1 MATPAPIRPPQP
13 PPTDGV
19 VALRPPV
26 PSDLARL
33 HEDGQDPDTRRWVNV
48 RQPYTLEAA
57 REEVEQLIGWWED
70 PAAPFP
76 LVIAAAGDGA
86 YLGIVILFADR
97 PSGIVELGYGVH
109 PSARGRGIGYRGV
122 VLATAW
128 AFSALGAPR
137 VEARTDPANLA
148 SQRLLE
154 KAGFTPEGIERASR
168 EVNGRRCDMRCWAL
182 LPGDGPAD
190 RLAPGRSR

>member
-1 MATPAPIRPPQP
+1 MAPPDPIRPPQP

-19 VALRPPV
+19 VALRAPALG
-26 PSDLARL
+26 DLTRL
-33 HEDGQDPDTRRWVNV
+33 HEDGKDLETRRWVNV
-48 RQPYTLEAA
+48 RQPYTIEAA
-57 REEVEQLIGWWED
+57 REELEQIIGWWDD

-76 LVIAAAGDGA
+76 LAIADVADDA

-109 PSARGRGIGYRGV
+109 PAARGRGIGCRGV

-137 VEARTDPANLA
+137 VEARTDPGNAA

-154 KAGFTPEGIERASR
+154 KAGFTPEGLERASR
-168 EVNGRRCDMRCWAL
+168 EVNGRRHDMRCWAR
-182 LPGDGPAD
+182 LPGDGP
-190 RLAPGRSR
+190 R

>member
-1 MATPAPIRPPQP
+1 MPA
-13 PPTDGV
+13 
-19 VALRPPV
+19 
-26 PSDLARL
+26 DLARL
-33 HEDGQDPDTRRWVNV
+33 HEDGQDADTRRWVNV
-48 RQPYTLEAA
+48 RRPYTLEAA
-57 REEVEQLIGWWED
+57 REELTEIIGWWGD

-76 LVIAAAGDGA
+76 LVIADVADDA

-109 PSARGRGIGYRGV
+109 PSARGRGIGCRGV

-128 AFSALGAPR
+128 AFGALDAPR

-154 KAGFTPEGIERASR
+154 KAGFIPEGVERASR
-168 EVNGRRCDMRCWAL
+168 EVNGRRYDMRCWAR
-182 LPGDGPAD
+182 LPGDAPPD
-190 RLAPGRSR
+190 RSAAGRSP